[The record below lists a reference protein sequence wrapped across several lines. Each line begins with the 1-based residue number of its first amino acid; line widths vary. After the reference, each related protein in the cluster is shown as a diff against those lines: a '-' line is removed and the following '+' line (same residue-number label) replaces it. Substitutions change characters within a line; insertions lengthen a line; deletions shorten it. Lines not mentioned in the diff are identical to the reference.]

1 LEKGDK
7 MGLIS
12 ILIKFYIIILM
23 LRGVMTRQELYF
35 NPAGKFVAAATEP
48 IFSTLFKKLTKAS
61 TDKLIPIL
69 IIFLTVIYALL
80 MALFYGDLISSLIRS
95 ISDILGFLMLFY
107 IASVYLGS
115 FVNTYSAGAY
125 TTYFYRIGL
134 FWVKLTRT
142 FIKISGNKIILPT
155 IIVIFLAY
163 VIAHTLLLSAVSI
176 IGGKTDFI
184 FLLKAS
190 TKTGLMEFVG
200 VFRIIAWLIIIRALM
215 SWVSPDPRNPIVQI
229 LITITDPFIEPVR
242 KVIPPFGMIDF
253 SPVIA
258 LLLIEFC
265 RIFLIRL
272 INLIFA

>member
-1 LEKGDK
+1 

-12 ILIKFYIIILM
+12 ILVKFYIIILM

-48 IFSTLFKKLTKAS
+48 VFSTLFKKLTKAS
-61 TDKLIPIL
+61 TDKLIPVL
-69 IIFLTVIYALL
+69 IIFLTLFYAFL
-80 MALFYGDLISSLIRS
+80 MYLFYGDLFSAIIRS
-95 ISDILGFLMLFY
+95 ISEILGFLMLFY
-107 IASVYLGS
+107 IVSVYLGS

-142 FIKISGNKIILPT
+142 FIKIPGNKIILPT
-155 IIVIFLAY
+155 MIVIFLAY
-163 VIAHTLLLSAVSI
+163 VVIHTFLLSAASI
-176 IGGKTDFI
+176 FGGKPDFI

-242 KVIPPFGMIDF
+242 KIIPPFGMIDF
-253 SPVIA
+253 SPIIA
-258 LLLIEFC
+258 LLIIEFF